1 MCPWMW
7 FRSDPNYYGHLKFK
21 IRNIHVSA
29 SATLDTD
36 KQMITELKSLDINER
51 ELIIDMS
58 SDSFKVKIHGDVL
71 GIMGKITKA
80 VAWVVKKVAKNA
92 IVN

>member
-1 MCPWMW
+1 MCWWMQ
-7 FRSDPNYYGHLKFK
+7 FRSDPNYYGYVTFK

-36 KQMITELKSLDINER
+36 KQMITELKSLNIHEH

-58 SDSFKVKIHGDVL
+58 GDSFNVKIHGDVL
-71 GIMGKITKA
+71 GIMGKITEA
-80 VAWVVKKVAKNA
+80 VFWVELMG
-92 IVN
+92 